1 MKQNRNNRYQAL
13 IVLYLLLT
21 YPIIGTAENDPKKYS
36 LSGHLQNMNT
46 VWIPEGSERW
56 NNLNSTY
63 NRLNFK
69 WYAAKTMTLNAG
81 ARNLFTFGQLL
92 YETHPV
98 YSDLLTG
105 DPGYL
110 DLTGRIARDSSCVL
124 YSNLDR
130 LNVQYSKGKFE
141 AVAGRQRINWGMN
154 MVWNT
159 NDIFNTFSIYDFD
172 YVERPGCDALKMEYY
187 TGFASSVQAAVKID
201 SSEAITAAGLIRF
214 NRWNYDFQFL
224 GGTMDKDLVLGTGW
238 SGYLKNA
245 GFTGEA
251 SYFRPTDN
259 FNDTMAIFIFSSGI
273 NYTFKNSFFSQFAFL
288 YNSGGTTENAG
299 LHAGLLNLRNL
310 TPKTISPARYSL
322 FFEIAFPLTP
332 LVRADLSSAH
342 NPSDL
347 SFFLG
352 PNLDISLADNID
364 LLLMAQIFSGKTNT
378 EYGDYGSFYY
388 LRLKWSF

>member
-1 MKQNRNNRYQAL
+1 MKGAA
-13 IVLYLLLT
+13 
-21 YPIIGTAENDPKKYS
+21 GNDPKKYS
-36 LSGHLQNMNT
+36 FSGHLQNMNT

-56 NNLNSTY
+56 INLNSTY

-69 WYAAKTMTLNAG
+69 WYATKNLTLNAG

-92 YETHPV
+92 YETHPM

-130 LNVQYSKGKFE
+130 LNLQYSKGKFE
-141 AVAGRQRINWGMN
+141 AVLGRQRINWGIN

-159 NDIFNTFSIYDFD
+159 NDIFNTFSLYDFD

-187 TGFASSVQAAVKID
+187 TGFASSVQAAIKID
-201 SSEAITAAGLIRF
+201 SSEAITAAGLFRF

-224 GGTMDKDLVLGTGW
+224 GGVMDKDIVLGTGW

-245 GFTGEA
+245 GFTGEV
-251 SYFRPTDN
+251 SYFHPKDN
-259 FNDTMAIFIFSSGI
+259 ISDTSGVLLISSGI
-273 NYTFKNSFFSQFAFL
+273 NYTFKNSLFTQIAFL
-288 YNSGGTTENAG
+288 YNSEGTTGNAG
-299 LHAGLLNLRNL
+299 LYSTLLDIRNL
-310 TPKTISPARYSL
+310 TPKTLTPAMYSVFYQL
-322 FFEIAFPLTP
+322 SYPLTP
-332 LVRADLSSAH
+332 LIKADISSVL

-352 PNLDISLADNID
+352 PNLDISLTENTG
-364 LLLMAQIFSGKTNT
+364 LLIMAQIFSGKNNT

-388 LRLKWSF
+388 LRLKWNF